1 MPLIVKFMVCS
12 SKENANVI
20 SFKTFENIPFKIS
33 NICKIDADHT
43 VTFVNKYASN
53 LSKKM
58 TPSNI
63 VSWSQKTFRMSLTVG
78 YKF

>member
-1 MPLIVKFMVCS
+1 MVCS

-33 NICKIDADHT
+33 NICKIDANHT

-63 VSWSQKTFRMSLTVG
+63 VS
-78 YKF
+78 